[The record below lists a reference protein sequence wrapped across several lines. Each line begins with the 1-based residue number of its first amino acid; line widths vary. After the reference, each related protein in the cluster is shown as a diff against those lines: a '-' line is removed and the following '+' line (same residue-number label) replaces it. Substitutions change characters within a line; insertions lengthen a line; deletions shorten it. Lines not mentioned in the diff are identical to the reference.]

1 MATGVG
7 THGDR
12 IAVGADHGGFPL
24 KEHLKGWLEKNGY
37 QVVDCGTHDG
47 SRCDYPVLAAAVAEK
62 VSTGECAAGV
72 MVDGAGIGSSM
83 MANKYPGVR
92 ASLCY
97 DVSTARN
104 AREHNDAN
112 VLTLGAGLIGT
123 ALAQQ
128 ILETWLQ
135 TECTVDRHQRR
146 VAMIGELAK
155 EAAACAAC
163 ASDSALE
170 GGGAHHHSATSA
182 NPDPAFQGQGVFQ
195 GRAAFQRRAAQWL
208 MSTGHRQTTEM
219 DTDNLSAADLDRV
232 ATRIAQLLASG
243 EQRGGLWCF
252 GDFCIDARMAQ
263 PWIDAGVARLSNG
276 LGNGEAVRDVASFI
290 DHTALKPDTTQSQ
303 IEQLCD
309 EAAEFGFASVCV
321 NPTWIQLCAR
331 RLGGTRVKVCT
342 VVGFP
347 LGANHKDVKAA
358 ETRKAIR
365 DGAREIDMVINVG
378 ALKSG
383 DDKLV
388 YDDIRAVVD
397 ACEDGRSIC
406 KVIIE
411 TALLTDEEKVRACVA
426 AKKARADFVK
436 TSTGFA
442 SGGATAE
449 DVSLMARVVQ
459 DTRMGVKASGGVRSL
474 ADLDKM
480 VRAGATRIGASAG
493 VKIMKE
499 VGR

>member
-1 MATGVG
+1 M
-7 THGDR
+7 R
-12 IAVGADHGGFPL
+12 S
-24 KEHLKGWLEKNGY
+24 W
-37 QVVDCGTHDG
+37 DCGTLDG
-47 SRCDYPVLAAAVAEK
+47 KRCDYPVLAAAVAEQ
-62 VSTGECAAGV
+62 VASGACARGV

-97 DVSTARN
+97 NLSSARN
-104 AREHNDAN
+104 AREHNNAN
-112 VLTLGAGLIGT
+112 VLTLGSGMIGA
-123 ALAQQ
+123 ALAEQ
-128 ILETWLQ
+128 ILKTWLE
-135 TECTVDRHQRR
+135 TECTEERHLRR
-146 VAMIGELAK
+146 AAMIGDLAK
-155 EAAACAAC
+155 EAQACVAC
-163 ASDSALE
+163 QTETGLADAPS
-170 GGGAHHHSATSA
+170 HHHSAS
-182 NPDPAFQGQGVFQ
+182 PDPAFQA
-195 GRAAFQRRAAQWL
+195 RAASWL
-208 MSTGHRQTTEM
+208 QNNKM
-219 DTDNLSAADLDRV
+219 DSVDNLSAADLDRV
-232 ATRIAQLLASG
+232 ATRIAQLLSSG
-243 EQRGGLWCF
+243 EQRGSMWCF
-252 GDFCIDARMAQ
+252 GDFCIDARTAK

-276 LGNGEAVRDVASFI
+276 LGNGAAVRDVASYI
-290 DHTALKPDTTQSQ
+290 DHTALKPNTTQSQ

-309 EAAEFGFASVCV
+309 EAAEFKFASVCV

-347 LGANHKDVKAA
+347 LGANHRDIKAA

-365 DGAREIDMVINVG
+365 DGAREIDMVINIG

-383 DDKLV
+383 DDKEV
-388 YDDIRAVVD
+388 YKDIRAVVD

-449 DVSLMARVVQ
+449 DVALMARVVQ
-459 DTRMGVKASGGVRSL
+459 GTRMGVKASGGVRSL
-474 ADLDKM
+474 EDLDKM

-499 VGR
+499 VGH

>member
-1 MATGVG
+1 MS
-7 THGDR
+7 GDR
-12 IAVGADHGGFPL
+12 IAVGADHGGYAL
-24 KEHLKGWLEKNGY
+24 KEHLKGWLEKHGY

-47 SRCDYPVLAAAVAEK
+47 SRCDYPVVAAAVAER
-62 VSTGECAAGV
+62 VSTGACARGV
-72 MVDGAGIGSSM
+72 MVDGAGIGSAM
-83 MANKYPGVR
+83 MANKLPGVR

-112 VLTLGAGLIGT
+112 VLTLGARLIGEG
-123 ALAQQ
+123 LAEQ
-128 ILETWLQ
+128 ILQIWLETAC
-135 TECTVDRHQRR
+135 TEPRHLKR
-146 VAMIGELAK
+146 VAMIGDIAK
-155 EAAACAAC
+155 QHAACAAC
-163 ASDSALE
+163 APAKDYTLASAS
-170 GGGAHHHSATSA
+170 ARHHSAS
-182 NPDPAFQGQGVFQ
+182 PDPGFQA
-195 GRAAFQRRAAQWL
+195 RAAGWL
-208 MSTGHRQTTEM
+208 MSRREM
-219 DTDNLSAADLDRV
+219 NRATMDSVDNLSAADLDRV

-243 EQRGGLWCF
+243 EQRGSLWCF
-252 GDFCIDARMAQ
+252 GDVCIDARAAR

-276 LGNGEAVRDVASFI
+276 LGNGEAVRDVASYI

-309 EAAEFGFASVCV
+309 EAKEYGFASVCV

-347 LGANHKDVKAA
+347 LGANHRDIKAA

-365 DGAREIDMVINVG
+365 DGAREIDMVINIG

-383 DDKLV
+383 DDELV
-388 YDDIRAVVD
+388 FKDIRAVVD

-442 SGGATAE
+442 SGGATAA

-459 DTRMGVKASGGVRSL
+459 GTRMGVKASGGVRSL
-474 ADLDKM
+474 ADLDEM